1 MSPALCL
8 LSLIAAAGQPPTNI
22 YPDPGFEKTGVV
34 GVAHSGERAGTL
46 EIGDRQH
53 WVMLDG
59 SLSVEPFAT
68 YRATAWVR
76 GGAAEGSALA
86 LYVYQWDS
94 YVWAFGTQA
103 SVTAG
108 DAWQQVSVD
117 FCVPTDTVP
126 FHPLAFMDAAHG
138 KTWIDDVSVVRV
150 RPAEETMDAIAAK
163 KALGDDEARLLVRWW
178 AKQGKL
184 AEAEKLLARDLPRGV
199 KADIACV
206 LAKATPAGG
215 KRASLLAAMVANGA
229 TSLND
234 GRKRIAEVSEGLPPD
249 AVWGAVLSAIQ
260 SPSADA
266 QSIDSLAAHAG
277 DLTLAISST
286 QTLADR
292 RQSAD
297 SLRKLVDGAMA
308 KAAAGSP
315 ARAALDKLT
324 AALAAVRAEL
334 DAAQAQLGKCT
345 VTIGGRVVRPE
356 SHSIVI
362 PAKPTP
368 QESLA
373 ARDLQAHLEKITGS
387 APPVVAEGKVK
398 TPFRI
403 VVGKCQAVKGLGV
416 AVDYAGLGAD
426 GIRIRTNGPNLVLT
440 GNKRGVLY
448 AVYSFLE
455 DQLGCRWFTPD
466 CSTWPREGRLNV
478 GRLDIAYVPPLEYRA
493 TDYPGSRPPE
503 FAVRNKYNGTQID
516 ASEEWGGKISYRGFV
531 HTFNYLVPPEA
542 YFDAHPEYF
551 SEINGK
557 RVRDYTQLCLTNPD
571 VLRIAIE
578 TVRQW
583 IKESPEATI
592 ISVSQNDW
600 HNYCTCPKCTALAE
614 EEGSQSGP
622 LLHFVNAIA
631 DDIAKDYPHIIID
644 TLAYQYTRKPPKLV
658 KPRPN
663 VAIRLCSIECEFNRP
678 LETSPFNKTFVD
690 DIRGWNQIC
699 DRLHIWDYVIN
710 YAHCVQPFPNLRVL
724 QPNIRFF
731 IENGVTGIYEE
742 ANYFS
747 RGGEMAELRTYLMAK
762 ALWEPGYDTEK
773 GIDEF
778 VAAYYGPAAPV
789 IRRYIDD
796 THDLAV
802 SDDDFHMPIYVGPK
816 SPFQTDE
823 ALARYEGWFDE
834 AEALVRD
841 DPIRL
846 HRVEVARL
854 PIIYTR
860 IAQGADRAYKLG
872 PDALEADASDRI
884 TTLIDRFERIARAEG
899 LTAVS
904 EGGVGNNLDRW
915 LAHVRS
921 RPQREPV
928 ARLQGGGLEA
938 VVIPGMGGRILS
950 LKRLADGREFMDV
963 SSSAAGIDPTV
974 GGYEEFSESNY
985 RSPGWNE
992 RYEVTDRSAGA
1003 ITLRAGLAN
1012 GLAIERQYAL
1022 DATRPLLRV
1031 STKLT
1036 NASQEARTA
1045 CLRVHPCFRMD
1056 DATRAA
1062 VRLGPPGAKEVSL
1075 ASGQSRETELWLR
1088 GNDRPAGEWALLD
1101 QAAGVALV
1109 SRFDPAQVEIC
1120 YLNWNGPDRRAN
1132 LELWLPSTNLQPG
1145 ESISF
1150 AHSYEIV

>member
-1 MSPALCL
+1 
-8 LSLIAAAGQPPTNI
+8 
-22 YPDPGFEKTGVV
+22 
-34 GVAHSGERAGTL
+34 
-46 EIGDRQH
+46 
-53 WVMLDG
+53 
-59 SLSVEPFAT
+59 
-68 YRATAWVR
+68 
-76 GGAAEGSALA
+76 
-86 LYVYQWDS
+86 
-94 YVWAFGTQA
+94 
-103 SVTAG
+103 
-108 DAWQQVSVD
+108 
-117 FCVPTDTVP
+117 
-126 FHPLAFMDAAHG
+126 
-138 KTWIDDVSVVRV
+138 
-150 RPAEETMDAIAAK
+150 MDAIAAK
-163 KALGDDEARLLVRWW
+163 ASIGDDEARLLARWLV
-178 AKQGKL
+178 AHQKL
-184 AEAEKLLARDLPRGV
+184 GDAEKLLARDLPRGV

-206 LAKATPAGG
+206 LAKATPPGP
-215 KRASLLAAMVANGA
+215 KRARFLAAMVANGA

-234 GRKRIAEVSEGLPPD
+234 GRKRLAEVSEGLPSD
-249 AVWGAVLSAIQ
+249 ALWSAVLSAIQ
-260 SPSADA
+260 DPATDA
-266 QSIDSLAAHAG
+266 QSVDSLVAYAG
-277 DLTLAISST
+277 DLTLATSST

-292 RQSAD
+292 RRSAD
-297 SLRKLVDGAMA
+297 SLRKLVD
-308 KAAAGSP
+308 AAQGKTAASSP
-315 ARAALDKLT
+315 ARAALDKVA

-334 DAAQAQLGKCT
+334 DAAQAQLGSCT
-345 VTIGGRVVRPE
+345 IAIGGRVVRAE

-368 QESLA
+368 QEALA

-387 APPVVAEGKVK
+387 APPVVTEGKAK

-403 VVGKCQAVKGLGV
+403 VVGKCQAVRNLGV
-416 AVDYAGLGAD
+416 AVDYAALGAD
-426 GIRIRTNGPNLVLT
+426 GIRIKTSGPNLVLT

-448 AVYSFLE
+448 AVYRFLE

-466 CSTWPREGRLNV
+466 CTTWPREGRINV
-478 GRLDIAYVPPLEYRA
+478 GRLDITYVPPLEYRA
-493 TDYPGSRPPE
+493 TDYPDSRPPE
-503 FAVRNKYNGTQID
+503 FAVRNQYNGTQIE

-531 HTFNYLVPPEA
+531 HTFNYLVPPEV

-557 RVRDYTQLCLTNPD
+557 RTRDYTQLCLTNPD
-571 VLRIAIE
+571 VLRIAIA
-578 TVRQW
+578 TVRKW
-583 IKESPEATI
+583 IQESPEATI

-600 HNYCTCPKCTALAE
+600 HNYCTCPKCSALAE

-631 DDIAKDYPHIIID
+631 DDIAQDYPHIIID
-644 TLAYQYTRKPPKLV
+644 TLAYQYTRKPPKHV

-678 LETSPFNKTFVD
+678 LETSPFNKSFVD

-762 ALWEPGYDTEK
+762 TLWDPGYDIEK

-778 VAAYYGPAAPV
+778 LAAYYGPAAPV

-796 THDLAV
+796 IHDLAV

-823 ALARYEGWFDE
+823 ALTRYEGWFDE
-834 AEALVRD
+834 AEALVKD
-841 DPIRL
+841 DAIRL

-860 IAQGADRAYKLG
+860 IAQASDRAYKLG
-872 PDALEADASDRI
+872 PDALEADANDRI
-884 TTLIDRFERIARAEG
+884 TALIDRFERVARAEG

-904 EGGVGNNLDRW
+904 EGGVGSNLDRW

-928 ARLQGGGLEA
+928 ARLQGGGLEV

-963 SSSAAGIDPTV
+963 NSTAAGIDPTV

-992 RYEVTDRSAGA
+992 RYEVADRSDRA
-1003 ITLRAGLAN
+1003 ITLRANLAN
-1012 GLAIERQYAL
+1012 GLAVERRYAL
-1022 DATRPLLRV
+1022 DSVQPVLRV
-1031 STKLT
+1031 STTLT
-1036 NASQEARTA
+1036 NASPEPREA
-1045 CLRVHPCFRMD
+1045 CIRVHPCFRMD
-1056 DATRAA
+1056 DAAQA
-1062 VRLGPPGAKEVSL
+1062 VVRLGPPGAKEVGL
-1075 ASGQSRETELWLR
+1075 ASGQSQETELWLR
-1088 GNDRPAGEWALLD
+1088 GNDRPAGEWALID
-1101 QAAGVALV
+1101 QSAGVALV

-1120 YLNWNGPDRRAN
+1120 YLNWSGPDRRAN
-1132 LELWLPSTNLQPG
+1132 LELWSPSARLEPG
-1145 ESISF
+1145 ESITL
-1150 AHSYEIV
+1150 AHAYEIA